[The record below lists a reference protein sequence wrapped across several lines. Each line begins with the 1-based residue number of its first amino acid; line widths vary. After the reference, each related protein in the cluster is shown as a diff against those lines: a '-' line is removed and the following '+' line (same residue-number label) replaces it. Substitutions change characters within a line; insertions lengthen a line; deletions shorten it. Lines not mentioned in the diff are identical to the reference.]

1 MKTKLNGFLTLFLAL
16 LVQISFAQE
25 RMVSGVVTDNSGLP
39 IPGVNVLIKGTSEG
53 TQTDFDGKYSIKVS
67 PSQTLIFSFVGMKS
81 REVIASSTSLN
92 VKMDDNSVE
101 LEGVVVTSQGIK
113 REKKSLG
120 YAVSEVK
127 SKDLEQRADGDLAR
141 VLSGKA
147 SGVNIIAQSGLS
159 GSGTNVVIRGLKS
172 FSGSNQALFVV
183 DGVPFSTDTNS
194 SGRQGDRNDFVN
206 GNNGSS
212 RFLDLDPNNIE
223 SVSVLKGLAAANLYG
238 SEGRNGVILITTKS
252 GSSKKVQSKNEVS
265 ISSSLFFNEIASLPD
280 YQNKYGNGF
289 DQAFGWFF
297 SNWGPSFDKD
307 GLSGWG
313 NSDAF
318 DANGTLPHP
327 YSTASFSAAFPE
339 LAGARYDW
347 KPYNSVKDFFRT
359 GVIKNY
365 SINLRGQ
372 SKDGDISYNINY
384 GHNDDE
390 GFTPGNS
397 VIRNT
402 LSIGGRAK
410 LSNKFTITGTLN
422 YAKTNFISP
431 PVALSQG
438 NGATGTGSSI
448 FGDLWFTPISIDI
461 FGLPYQNPND
471 GSSVYYRQNNSIQHP
486 LWTLNNSGTEQ
497 TTNRVFGN
505 ASVNYEINKN
515 LNILYRAGLDNY
527 NEANI
532 NYQNKGG
539 VNSNSGDARTA
550 SGFYETWNNTN
561 TIWDHSIILNGKYS
575 LSEKLNLNFNL
586 GGTSNN
592 EVYERN
598 GVASD
603 NQQIFG
609 VLRHYNFSNS
619 LPIESFAERNIV
631 GLYAQTEFEYN
642 NYLYLTLAGRNDWV
656 SNFLPDNRS
665 IFYPS
670 ASIAFIPTTAIE
682 KLSSENGLNFLKLRL
697 GIGTSAN
704 FGGLGYPTSN
714 TLTLDVRD
722 LQDASGQNIITNSSG
737 QNLGNPFLKPEL
749 LVENEIGIE
758 AKFFK
763 NRFGLEASY
772 YTGYTKDLIVTR
784 PLDPSTGYTQTQTN
798 IGKIE
803 RHGIELD
810 LTAAII
816 KSNEDGFN
824 WNANANFTSNDT
836 EVTDLGLDTERVV
849 YSGFSNLGNVAE
861 VGHPLTSIFGSRIL
875 RDEDGNLVV
884 GSDGNY
890 IQDPNDGIIGDANP
904 DWILN
909 VGNNISYKNFNFGFL
924 INYTHGGDIYS
935 STISTLL
942 GRGLIVETVDRE
954 RTFILPGVNQSG
966 QPNNIQ
972 LNNSDYYFNN
982 VLFGPSELQIYDAST
997 IRLQEISFGY
1007 SLPKKV
1013 LDKSPFGSI
1022 TFTLSGNNLYFRAIN
1037 TPKGANFDPN
1047 TSGTGVGNGIGFDF
1061 LNGPSSRRYGL
1072 SVKATF

>member
-1 MKTKLNGFLTLFLAL
+1 M
-16 LVQISFAQE
+16 
-25 RMVSGVVTDNSGLP
+25 
-39 IPGVNVLIKGTSEG
+39 
-53 TQTDFDGKYSIKVS
+53 
-67 PSQTLIFSFVGMKS
+67 
-81 REVIASSTSLN
+81 
-92 VKMDDNSVE
+92 
-101 LEGVVVTSQGIK
+101 
-113 REKKSLG
+113 
-120 YAVSEVK
+120 
-127 SKDLEQRADGDLAR
+127 
-141 VLSGKA
+141 
-147 SGVNIIAQSGLS
+147 
-159 GSGTNVVIRGLKS
+159 
-172 FSGSNQALFVV
+172 
-183 DGVPFSTDTNS
+183 
-194 SGRQGDRNDFVN
+194 
-206 GNNGSS
+206 
-212 RFLDLDPNNIE
+212 
-223 SVSVLKGLAAANLYG
+223 
-238 SEGRNGVILITTKS
+238 
-252 GSSKKVQSKNEVS
+252 
-265 ISSSLFFNEIASLPD
+265 
-280 YQNKYGNGF
+280 
-289 DQAFGWFF
+289 
-297 SNWGPSFDKD
+297 
-307 GLSGWG
+307 
-313 NSDAF
+313 
-318 DANGTLPHP
+318 
-327 YSTASFSAAFPE
+327 
-339 LAGARYDW
+339 
-347 KPYNSVKDFFRT
+347 
-359 GVIKNY
+359 
-365 SINLRGQ
+365 
-372 SKDGDISYNINY
+372 
-384 GHNDDE
+384 
-390 GFTPGNS
+390 
-397 VIRNT
+397 
-402 LSIGGRAK
+402 
-410 LSNKFTITGTLN
+410 
-422 YAKTNFISP
+422 
-431 PVALSQG
+431 
-438 NGATGTGSSI
+438 
-448 FGDLWFTPISIDI
+448 
-461 FGLPYQNPND
+461 
-471 GSSVYYRQNNSIQHP
+471 
-486 LWTLNNSGTEQ
+486 
-497 TTNRVFGN
+497 
-505 ASVNYEINKN
+505 NYEINKN

-875 RDEDGNLVV
+875 RDANGNLVV

>member
-223 SVSVLKGLAAANLYG
+223 SVSVLKGLAATNSYG

-722 LQDASGQNIITNSSG
+722 LQDDSGQNIITNASG

-810 LTAAII
+810 LTAAIV

-875 RDEDGNLVV
+875 RDANGNLVV

>member
-1 MKTKLNGFLTLFLAL
+1 MKTKLNGFLTLFIAL

-25 RMVSGVVTDNSGLP
+25 RIVTGVVTDNSGMP
-39 IPGVNVLIKGTSEG
+39 IPGVNVLVKGTKMG
-53 TQTDFDGKYSIKVS
+53 TQTDFDGKFSISAS
-67 PSQTLIFSFVGMKS
+67 PSQTLIFNYVGMKS
-81 REVIASSTSLN
+81 EEVSAASTTLN
-92 VKMDDNSVE
+92 VKMKSDAVE
-101 LEGVVVTSQGIK
+101 LEGVVITSQGIK
-113 REKKSLG
+113 REKKALG

-127 SKDLEQRADGDLAR
+127 AKDLEQRADGDLAR

-194 SGRQGDRNDFVN
+194 AGRQGDRNDFVN

-223 SVSVLKGLAAANLYG
+223 SVNVLKGLAATNSYG

-252 GSSKKVQSKNEVS
+252 GSAKKAQTKNEVS
-265 ISSSLFFNEIASLPD
+265 ISSSIFFNEIASLPD
-280 YQNKYGNGF
+280 YQNQYGNGF

-297 SNWGPSFDKD
+297 SNWGPSFDQD
-307 GLSGWG
+307 GIAGWG
-313 NSDAF
+313 NSSAF

-327 YSTASFSAAFPE
+327 YSTASFSSAFPE
-339 LAGARYDW
+339 LAGARYEW
-347 KPYNSVKDFFRT
+347 RPYNSVKDFFRT

-372 SKDGDISYNINY
+372 SKDGDVSYNINY

-397 VIRNT
+397 VVRNT
-402 LSIGGRAK
+402 LAIGGRAK
-410 LSNKFTITGTLN
+410 LSNKFTVAGTLN
-422 YAKTNFISP
+422 YAKTDFLSP

-448 FGDLWFTPISIDI
+448 FGDLWFTPRSIDI

-486 LWTLNNSGTEQ
+486 LWTLNNSGTRH
-497 TTNRVFGN
+497 TTNRAFGN
-505 ASVNYEINKN
+505 ATVTYEVNKN
-515 LNILYRAGLDNY
+515 LSVMYRAGLDNY
-527 NEANI
+527 NESNV

-561 TIWDHSIILNGKYS
+561 TIWDHSVIINGKYG
-575 LSEKLNLNFNL
+575 LSEKINLNFNL

-603 NQQIFG
+603 NQQIFD

-619 LPIESFAERNIV
+619 LPIEAFAERNIV
-631 GLYAQTEFEYN
+631 GLYGQAEFDYDS
-642 NYLYLTLAGRNDWV
+642 YLYLTLAGRNDWV
-656 SNFLPDNRS
+656 SNFLPKNRS

-670 ASIAFIPTTAIE
+670 ASLSFIPTTVFE
-682 KLSSENGLNFLKLRL
+682 KLATEKGLNFLKLRL

-714 TLTLDVRD
+714 TLSLDVRD
-722 LQDASGQNIITNSSG
+722 IQDDSSQNIITNASG
-737 QNLGNPFLKPEL
+737 LTLGNPNLKPEL

-758 AKFFK
+758 AKFYK
-763 NRFGLEASY
+763 NRFGIEASY

-784 PLDPSTGYTQTQTN
+784 PLDPSTGHTQTQTN

-803 RHGIELD
+803 RHGVEVD
-810 LTAAII
+810 LTAAIV
-816 KSNEDGFN
+816 KNDDNGFN
-824 WNANANFTSNDT
+824 WNANINFTSNDT

-861 VGHPLTSIFGSRIL
+861 VGYPLTSIFGSRIL
-875 RDEDGNLVV
+875 RDGDGNLVV

-890 IQDPNDGIIGDANP
+890 VQDPNDGIIGDANP
-904 DWILN
+904 DWIMN
-909 VGNNISYKNFNFGFL
+909 IGNNISYRNFNFGFL

-942 GRGLIVETVDRE
+942 GRGLIVETLDRE

-966 QPNNIQ
+966 QPNNVQ

-982 VLFGPSELQIYDAST
+982 LLFGPSELQIYDAST
-997 IRLQEISFGY
+997 IRLQEVSFGY

-1013 LDKSPFGSI
+1013 LEKTPFGSV

-1061 LNGPSSRRYGL
+1061 LNGPSSRRYGF

>member
-223 SVSVLKGLAAANLYG
+223 SVSVLKGLAATNSYG

-810 LTAAII
+810 LTAAIV

-875 RDEDGNLVV
+875 RDANGNLVV

>member
-25 RMVSGVVTDNSGLP
+25 RMVSGVVTDNGGLP
-39 IPGVNVLIKGTSEG
+39 IPAVNVLIKGTSEG

-67 PSQTLIFSFVGMKS
+67 TSQTLIFSFVGMKS

-722 LQDASGQNIITNSSG
+722 LQDDSGQNIITNASG

-875 RDEDGNLVV
+875 RDANGNLVV